1 MAQLEYGAN
10 ESKIEGKC
18 YVLASK
24 ISQRKTAPQPHT
36 TSLTPSSNLRNASQG
51 GWPRE
56 CDCESVASSSYMKDS
71 ILHNTTY
78 LDSFSYKFILFLHHP
93 SGAFSDLCLDIIQ
106 CTFTISCPTA
116 GNK

>member
-1 MAQLEYGAN
+1 MYWPVKFHKEKLLLSHTLHLLPYPAISEMHHKGAGQ
-10 ESKIEGKC
+10 ES
-18 YVLASK
+18 V
-24 ISQRKTAPQPHT
+24 T
-36 TSLTPSSNLRNASQG
+36 
-51 GWPRE
+51 
-56 CDCESVASSSYMKDS
+56 ESVASSSYMKDS

-116 GNK
+116 GN